1 MYRKLVP
8 QLLLILALATG
19 TASAQTTEITTEH
32 LMTFYAPLDAQQID
46 SSLTVFN
53 VRDGGWVKGPKINGK
68 LLSPTA
74 DWLRTMPGG
83 SFRVDV
89 RGTIKTDDGALVYIT
104 YGGVISYP
112 KESLERLVKG
122 EVLTSKDFLKLIRF
136 RGHPILLEFGDYDAE
151 IKNALPTGIPAED
164 SRISR
169 VWANA
174 RRLGP
179 GVRAVCGVDP
189 ELGQAGRA

>member
-1 MYRKLVP
+1 MYRKILRR
-8 QLLLILALATG
+8 LLCLLAFAAA
-19 TASAQTTEITTEH
+19 TASAQTTEIATEY

-46 SSLTVFN
+46 TSLTVFN

-89 RGTIKTDDGALVYIT
+89 RGTIKTDDGALLYIS

-112 KESLERLVKG
+112 KESLERLMKG
-122 EVLTSKDFLKLIRF
+122 K
-136 RGHPILLEFGDYDAE
+136 Y
-151 IKNALPTGIPAED
+151 
-164 SRISR
+164 
-169 VWANA
+169 
-174 RRLGP
+174 
-179 GVRAVCGVDP
+179 
-189 ELGQAGRA
+189 